1 MKQLPVALLV
11 ASVALV
17 FAPTS
22 YADVPVP
29 INPQYVKAVR
39 SGQGSPP
46 SSATDEQLVVSG
58 QKMCG
63 FITEKGGGFTRS
75 QLRWHLVQFPSLDGP
90 IFDSAITFL
99 CPDAWALV
107 PTN

>member
-1 MKQLPVALLV
+1 MVL
-11 ASVALV
+11 
-17 FAPTS
+17 APTTH
-22 YADVPVP
+22 ADVPVP
-29 INPQYVKAVR
+29 VNPQYVKAVR
-39 SGQGSPP
+39 NGQGSPP

-90 IFDSAITFL
+90 IFDEAVIFL
-99 CPDAWALV
+99 CPDAWGRV
-107 PTN
+107 PS